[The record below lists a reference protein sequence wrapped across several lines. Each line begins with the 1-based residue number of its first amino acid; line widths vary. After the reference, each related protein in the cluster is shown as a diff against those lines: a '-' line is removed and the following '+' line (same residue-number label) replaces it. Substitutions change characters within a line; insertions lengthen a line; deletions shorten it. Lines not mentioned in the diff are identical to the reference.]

1 MFASLQILSFSEKKG
16 GNLCDNKM
24 TECAVCFQVFL
35 VLFIIVYLFVCLVMF
50 YYINLFS
57 EGSGEASVSLWR
69 PLMLL
74 VPGFLQ
80 VSHHSYI
87 NTSKIITRQAYLISF
102 GHPKCKTVRVKS

>member
-1 MFASLQILSFSEKKG
+1 MFASLQILIFSEQIRWH
-16 GNLCDNKM
+16 LCDRKM

-35 VLFIIVYLFVCLVMF
+35 VFSLLFICLFVLSCHNVKNF
-50 YYINLFS
+50 SS

-87 NTSKIITRQAYLISF
+87 NTNKIITRQAYLISF
-102 GHPKCKTVRVKS
+102 GQPKCKTVRVKS